1 MRIAVAGAGIAGLTS
16 ALALAGRGFPVEIFE
31 QAPRLEEVGAGIQL
45 SPNAMKLLQRL
56 GVADEL
62 QPSLVEPR
70 AIEIRDALSGRM
82 LAAIPLGET
91 ARRRYGAPYALI
103 HRADLQ
109 AALYAAIRRRDGIAI
124 RLPAEVHDV
133 RATESGVTFRAAGQ
147 SFRADVLVAADG
159 INSRLRTGYFAHS
172 APRPLRKTAWRA
184 TLPAAL
190 APASAPLDVTGLW
203 LGAGG
208 HLVHYPVQAGTS
220 LNLVAIADEGSSSTR
235 PPNEPFGPS
244 ARQLMESV
252 PAWTRWPLF
261 YNDPTPPWTRGR
273 VVLVGDAA
281 HAMAPSAAQGGAQA
295 MEDAWVLA
303 AALSARPDEPAEA
316 LLAYER
322 ERRPRVVRVAR
333 EARRNLA
340 IYNLDGIAALARNAI
355 LTALPTNVL
364 TSRLDW
370 LFNWQASQ
378 KTI

>member
-16 ALALAGRGFPVEIFE
+16 ALALAGRGFSVEVFE
-31 QAPRLEEVGAGIQL
+31 QALRLEEVGAGIQL

-56 GVADEL
+56 GVADDL
-62 QPSLVEPR
+62 QPHLVEPR
-70 AIEIRDALSGRM
+70 AIEIRDALSGRT
-82 LAAIPLGET
+82 LAVIPLGEA

-109 AALYAAIRRRDGIAI
+109 AALYAAVRRCDGVAV

-172 APRPLRKTAWRA
+172 APQPLGKAAWRA
-184 TLPAAL
+184 ILPAAL
-190 APASAPLDVTGLW
+190 APASVPRDVTGLW
-203 LGAGG
+203 LGPGG
-208 HLVHYPVQAGTS
+208 HLVHYPVQAGAQLNVVVIANEGGTS
-220 LNLVAIADEGSSSTR
+220 AQ
-235 PPNEPFGPS
+235 PPNGPFGPS
-244 ARQLMESV
+244 ARQLIESASV
-252 PAWTRWPLF
+252 WMRWPLF
-261 YNDPTPPWTRGR
+261 EHDPALPWVRGR

-295 MEDAWVLA
+295 IEDAFVLA
-303 AALSARPDEPAEA
+303 AALVARREEPAEA

-340 IYNLDGIAALARNAI
+340 IYNLGGAAALARNAV

-364 TSRLDW
+364 VSRLDW